1 MSLRARCGTYGS
13 YILACESTPFWQNM
27 MFNIFNKVTGIDR
40 VRIVPV
46 LVQRSH
52 GKKHGKVW
60 QSDGVPSLQ
69 EIIMQNF

>member
-1 MSLRARCGTYGS
+1 MHVAVLTGLIYLLAKARLFG
-13 YILACESTPFWQNM
+13 
-27 MFNIFNKVTGIDR
+27 KVTGIDR